1 MRYRR
6 KSTNKVTAHTY
17 IQLRFTKR
25 NSFTVFNKVLVTSG
39 NNIVPTHTPM
49 IKIRLGMVMRLLR
62 VVGVEMLFIVG
73 VL

>member
-1 MRYRR
+1 
-6 KSTNKVTAHTY
+6 
-17 IQLRFTKR
+17 
-25 NSFTVFNKVLVTSG
+25 
-39 NNIVPTHTPM
+39 M